1 MKVRMSKMDSLLIY
15 TQRREKRTVT
25 MKLRSCD
32 LSIIFFLAA
41 PHSTPWMLSKS
52 PGLPPHQLGS
62 LSNLRR
68 FDALI
73 PLFDELRPRKP
84 HWGSGRSI
92 YGCDEH
98 TVERRVFNMTVL
110 FLIFTHTSLTHY
122 SRLVERMTHLDAF
135 CFPPSSDKPP
145 SLIVN
150 VLSVDLK

>member
-1 MKVRMSKMDSLLIY
+1 
-15 TQRREKRTVT
+15 

-32 LSIIFFLAA
+32 LSIIFFFAA
-41 PHSTPWMLSKS
+41 SHSTPWMLSKS
-52 PGLPPHQLGS
+52 PGQPPPPTHQLWS

-98 TVERRVFNMTVL
+98 TVERRVFNMT
-110 FLIFTHTSLTHY
+110 THY
-122 SRLVERMTHLDAF
+122 SRLIERMTHLDAF

>member
-1 MKVRMSKMDSLLIY
+1 MDSLLIY

-32 LSIIFFLAA
+32 LSIIFFFAA
-41 PHSTPWMLSKS
+41 SHSPLKISQPPLKIPW
-52 PGLPPHQLGS
+52 PPP
-62 LSNLRR
+62 
-68 FDALI
+68 

-84 HWGSGRSI
+84 HWGSGRSN

>member
-1 MKVRMSKMDSLLIY
+1 MDSLLIY

-110 FLIFTHTSLTHY
+110 FLIFMYTSLTHY
-122 SRLVERMTHLDAF
+122 SRLMERMTHLDAF

>member
-1 MKVRMSKMDSLLIY
+1 MDSLLIY

-32 LSIIFFLAA
+32 LSIIFFFAA
-41 PHSTPWMLSKS
+41 SHSPLKISQPPLKIPW
-52 PGLPPHQLGS
+52 PPPP
-62 LSNLRR
+62 
-68 FDALI
+68 

-84 HWGSGRSI
+84 HWGSGRSN

>member
-1 MKVRMSKMDSLLIY
+1 MDSLLIY
-15 TQRREKRTVT
+15 TQRREKKA
-25 MKLRSCD
+25 MNNEAKKLW
-32 LSIIFFLAA
+32 LVNNFFLCSLTFNSLDALKI
-41 PHSTPWMLSKS
+41 PW
-52 PGLPPHQLGS
+52 PPPPTHQLGS

-84 HWGSGRSI
+84 HWGSGRSN

-110 FLIFTHTSLTHY
+110 FLIFMHRSLTHY
-122 SRLVERMTHLDAF
+122 SRFIERMTHLDAF

>member
-1 MKVRMSKMDSLLIY
+1 MSKMDSLLIY

-32 LSIIFFLAA
+32 LSIIFFFAA
-41 PHSTPWMLSKS
+41 SHSTPWILSKS
-52 PGLPPHQLGS
+52 SGFPPHQLGS

-84 HWGSGRSI
+84 HWGCGRSI

-98 TVERRVFNMTVL
+98 TVERRVLNMTVL
-110 FLIFTHTSLTHY
+110 FLIFMHTSLTHY
-122 SRLVERMTHLDAF
+122 SRLMERMTHLDAF

>member
-1 MKVRMSKMDSLLIY
+1 MDSLLIY

-32 LSIIFFLAA
+32 LSIICFLAA

-135 CFPPSSDKPP
+135 CFPPSNDKPP

>member
-1 MKVRMSKMDSLLIY
+1 
-15 TQRREKRTVT
+15 
-25 MKLRSCD
+25 MKLRICD
-32 LSIIFFLAA
+32 LSIIFFFAA
-41 PHSTPWMLSKS
+41 SHSPLKISQPPLKIPWPPPPPL
-52 PGLPPHQLGS
+52 PHQLGS

-84 HWGSGRSI
+84 HWGSSRSN
-92 YGCDEH
+92 YGYDEH
-98 TVERRVFNMTVL
+98 TVEKRVFNMTVL
-110 FLIFTHTSLTHY
+110 FLIFMHTSLTHY
-122 SRLVERMTHLDAF
+122 SRLIERMTHLDAF

>member
-1 MKVRMSKMDSLLIY
+1 MDSLLIY

-32 LSIIFFLAA
+32 LSKFFFFAA
-41 PHSTPWMLSKS
+41 SHSPLKISQ
-52 PGLPPHQLGS
+52 PPLK
-62 LSNLRR
+62 
-68 FDALI
+68 I

-84 HWGSGRSI
+84 HWGSGRSN

>member
-1 MKVRMSKMDSLLIY
+1 MDSLLIY

-25 MKLRSCD
+25 MKQRSCNS
-32 LSIIFFLAA
+32 SIIFFLAV

-52 PGLPPHQLGS
+52 PGLPPPPTHQLGS

-84 HWGSGRSI
+84 HWGSGRSN

-110 FLIFTHTSLTHY
+110 FLIFMHRSLTHY
-122 SRLVERMTHLDAF
+122 SRFIERMTHLDAF

>member
-1 MKVRMSKMDSLLIY
+1 MDSLLIY
-15 TQRREKRTVT
+15 TQRREKRIVT

-32 LSIIFFLAA
+32 SSIIFFLAV
-41 PHSTPWMLSKS
+41 PHSTPWLLSKS
-52 PGLPPHQLGS
+52 PGLAPPPPTHQLGS

-73 PLFDELRPRKP
+73 PLFDEPRPRKP
-84 HWGSGRSI
+84 HWGSGRSN
-92 YGCDEH
+92 YSCDEH

-110 FLIFTHTSLTHY
+110 FLIFIHTSLTHD
-122 SRLVERMTHLDAF
+122 SRLIEPMTHLDAF